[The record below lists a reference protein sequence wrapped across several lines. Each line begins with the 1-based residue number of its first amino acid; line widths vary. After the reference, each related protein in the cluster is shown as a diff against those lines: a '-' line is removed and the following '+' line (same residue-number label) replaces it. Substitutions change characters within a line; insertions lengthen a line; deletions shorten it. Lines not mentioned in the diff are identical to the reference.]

1 MIEYLLF
8 RPPPPVSLTK
18 IEQNFALQSSGAQ
31 LMEAKG
37 GIYSGASCLTNS
49 KDLYTSFECSSTN
62 ISQKSITIGLAE
74 DALVQKI

>member
-1 MIEYLLF
+1 
-8 RPPPPVSLTK
+8 
-18 IEQNFALQSSGAQ
+18 
-31 LMEAKG
+31 MEAKG